1 MSNKEPE
8 GLVKHLA
15 SDYPILWILWTT
27 LKLSTFNNFQLF
39 QLSTFN
45 FQLQLVIFNCV
56 LLILCSWTCTVSQ
69 LHVMG
74 HTATLA
80 SLPHDRT
87 AAPVAGSSTMSYTS
101 LPWRKSN
108 AWMPPAA
115 AETFWRHNVWFG
127 CSSKCQPQNHESGP
141 GPGPRLQTPDQGP
154 WSIMIPC
161 TNQTMCIAFWIWIS
175 MPIGQSSLFFRAN
188 GKL

>member
-1 MSNKEPE
+1 MFHWIW
-8 GLVKHLA
+8 L
-15 SDYPILWILWTT
+15 SDPSWSWSTGQ
-27 LKLSTFNNFQLF
+27 LSTFNF

-45 FQLQLVIFNCV
+45 FQL
-56 LLILCSWTCTVSQ
+56 CSSDLMLMNLYSQ

-108 AWMPPAA
+108 VWMPPTA

-127 CSSKCQPQNHESGP
+127 CSSKCQPQNHE
-141 GPGPRLQTPDQGP
+141 RLQTPDSRPGA
-154 WSIMIPC
+154 MIPC

-175 MPIGQSSLFFRAN
+175 MLIGQWSLFFRDN